1 MMKPGDLV
9 KNKIL
14 FDGNNIGVVMD
25 VHRDKLWVTDTLYK
39 KDPHALVKYPNKRPI
54 WELMGFLEVISELP

>member
-14 FDGNNIGVVMD
+14 FDGNNIGIVMD
-25 VHRDKLWVTDTLYK
+25 VHRDKLWVTDTLSK
-39 KDPHALVKYPNKRPI
+39 KDPHALVKYPNKKPT
-54 WELMGFLEVISELP
+54 WELIEFLEVISELP

>member
-25 VHRDKLWVTDTLYK
+25 VHRDKLWVTDTLSK
-39 KDPHALVKYPNKRPI
+39 KDTHALVKYPNKKPT
-54 WELMGFLEVISELP
+54 WELIEFLEVISELP